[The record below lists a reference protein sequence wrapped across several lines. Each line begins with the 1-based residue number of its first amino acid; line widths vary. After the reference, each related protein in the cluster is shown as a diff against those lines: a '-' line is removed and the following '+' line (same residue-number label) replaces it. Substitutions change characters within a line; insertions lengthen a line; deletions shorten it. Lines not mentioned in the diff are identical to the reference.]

1 MTRFQVTHRTAYA
14 YSSQV
19 TDAYSVANLLPR
31 GTDVQTV
38 VSSAISTQP
47 AADEIDERLD
57 SFGNRVVQLGLH
69 RPHDRFEI
77 VAVSEVTIDDAVVP
91 ESSLSWEQAAAA
103 TRALSGDDAIAIG
116 PFLALT
122 AHVTPASA
130 SDLLDQ
136 LVADDFWAGRNIVE
150 VVQAVCSR
158 IFYSFV
164 FDATFTDVTT
174 PLDEVIAARRGVCQ
188 DFSHLA
194 IAVFR
199 TRGLAARYVSGYIET
214 VPPEGQERTI
224 GADASH
230 AWGSVWIPDAGWL
243 DFDPTNGQLPPRQ
256 HVTVA
261 WGRDYGDVAPV
272 RGVVIGPAASQSLT
286 VAVDLRRI

>member
-1 MTRFQVTHRTAYA
+1 MLA
-14 YSSQV
+14 
-19 TDAYSVANLLPR
+19 SV
-31 GTDVQTV
+31 V
-38 VSSAISTQP
+38 V
-47 AADEIDERLD
+47 
-57 SFGNRVVQLGLH
+57 VV
-69 RPHDRFEI
+69 
-77 VAVSEVTIDDAVVP
+77 
-91 ESSLSWEQAAAA
+91 
-103 TRALSGDDAIAIG
+103 
-116 PFLALT
+116 
-122 AHVTPASA
+122 
-130 SDLLDQ
+130 
-136 LVADDFWAGRNIVE
+136 
-150 VVQAVCSR
+150 
-158 IFYSFV
+158 
-164 FDATFTDVTT
+164 VTT